1 MAVKT
6 VIVAAMT
13 VVEMKEKKNK
23 KNLDSIENDFQ
34 LIDIILVAGT

>member
-1 MAVKT
+1 LLWREMAVKT

-23 KNLDSIENDFQ
+23 KF
-34 LIDIILVAGT
+34 